1 MLILIDNDIKVI
13 VEKEKKTNGT
23 ISKDFPFE
31 GWRIQIY
38 LVLNGR
44 LVRYILKGFQ
54 IVRILKTYNCP
65 IGSKR
70 KITINRK
77 L

>member
-1 MLILIDNDIKVI
+1 MANFFSENNCRRLTGNNKYL
-13 VEKEKKTNGT
+13 T

-44 LVRYILKGFQ
+44 LVRYILKGFP